1 MTNPGDLKQT
11 LSHFLWKNEEPKHNE
26 NNKWSLCFSHQPPHF
41 QKPLAGVQSEMI
53 MNSRRSLT
61 LDRHT
66 PTRKCFPH
74 CFLRSACREK
84 QNTER
89 EDDSFSV
96 TWFNYTNCGIA
107 FKFQLSNDVAKPR
120 HVCKYWNEQCSEKW
134 KSKVQQSGLLVSNC
148 SQTLHS
154 WSTTCVCDTWGVSM
168 IFSDSIITDAF
179 PRRLPPSLACCRLP
193 AFTNGDAD
201 QLINKC
207 AGICSYIADNF
218 CDFLFHLL
226 IGALRYSGLILSPR
240 ILKEGVATVCCRM
253 SSRHWTKSSY

>member
-1 MTNPGDLKQT
+1 MTNPEDLKQT

-134 KSKVQQSGLLVSNC
+134 KSKVQQSGLLHRPYTAEAQRVSV
-148 SQTLHS
+148 TLGEYQWYS
-154 WSTTCVCDTWGVSM
+154 VTPSSPM
-168 IFSDSIITDAF
+168 LF
-179 PRRLPPSLACCRLP
+179 P
-193 AFTNGDAD
+193 
-201 QLINKC
+201 
-207 AGICSYIADNF
+207 
-218 CDFLFHLL
+218 
-226 IGALRYSGLILSPR
+226 
-240 ILKEGVATVCCRM
+240 EG
-253 SSRHWTKSSY
+253 SHPL